1 MATMTSEQ
9 MGPPGSAS
17 PTNHQPLALAQDDST
32 IIRIPFRAI
41 LGFVLAELG
50 IPEAEYRREIFYGNK
65 ICVTVLF
72 DASTIKGAPTHMSI
86 SGTYSTDDEVAED
99 TAALK
104 AIESLE
110 TTANV
115 VIRDYSYDKLKR
127 LEEESERLMEQL
139 EEANYCISKLVRGWL
154 LAVRCVCSF
163 SHSLKLLLGK
173 VSWMRL

>member
-1 MATMTSEQ
+1 M
-9 MGPPGSAS
+9 
-17 PTNHQPLALAQDDST
+17 
-32 IIRIPFRAI
+32 
-41 LGFVLAELG
+41 LAELG
-50 IPEAEYRREIFYGNK
+50 IPEAEYRREICSDNK

-72 DASTIKGAPTHMSI
+72 DASTLEGAPAHMSI

-104 AIESLE
+104 AIEYIE

-127 LEEESERLMEQL
+127 LEEETERLMEQL
-139 EEANYCISKLVRGWL
+139 EEANDGIPKLVRAWL
-154 LAVRCVCSF
+154 LAVRCMCSF
-163 SHSLKLLLGK
+163 SQSLKLLLGK